1 MSEVIVPFS
10 TPVTAQV
17 QGAAE
22 IAMEQ
27 LQDRLLALET
37 EKNVELERVIAEKD
51 NAIAATIAE
60 KDNVIAEKDHTIAA
74 TIAEKDNVIAE
85 KDHTIA
91 ATIAEKEH
99 ALAEAIAQKEAEKEA
114 AVARA
119 VQEAVEREKIAALYV
134 TFCFHF
140 FTLII

>member
-10 TPVTAQV
+10 TPVTAQL

-22 IAMEQ
+22 IALKQ

-60 KDNVIAEKDHTIAA
+60 KEHAIAEKDHTIAA
-74 TIAEKDNVIAE
+74 TIAEKD
-85 KDHTIA
+85 
-91 ATIAEKEH
+91 H

-119 VQEAVEREKIAALYV
+119 VQEAVEREKTAAL
-134 TFCFHF
+134 
-140 FTLII
+140 